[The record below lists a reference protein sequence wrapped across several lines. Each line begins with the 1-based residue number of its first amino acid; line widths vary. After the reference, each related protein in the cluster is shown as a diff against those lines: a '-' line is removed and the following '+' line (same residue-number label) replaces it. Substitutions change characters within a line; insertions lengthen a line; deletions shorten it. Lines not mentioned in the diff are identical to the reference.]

1 VVSQINA
8 KSNLQSS
15 ILSDLNR
22 QFIPKKDIYPHEAS
36 KRPGFITMHV
46 KPYRYA
52 PLVAQTQTPQEEKM
66 LHGDE
71 CPKYTLY
78 SQEHEKI

>member
-1 VVSQINA
+1 
-8 KSNLQSS
+8 
-15 ILSDLNR
+15 LNR
-22 QFIPKKDIYPHEAS
+22 QFIQKKDIYPHEDS
-36 KRPGFITMHV
+36 KRPGFIMHV

-52 PLVAQTQTPQEEKM
+52 PLVAQAQTPQEEKM
-66 LHGDE
+66 LHGGE